1 MRHPVSSHL
10 RIERSNPNDRQATSL
25 RMTSQLES
33 PSLHL
38 LLHVMI
44 AIVRAPSWFRIL
56 SSDVKRSIQVEVLRR
71 HLIQI
76 EKAKWSRVELLL
88 LCILWLDFIL
98 FHHTPRIYEVVECW
112 LHFFQI
118 LLRNPI
124 ASRNPV
130 IL

>member
-10 RIERSNPNDRQATSL
+10 SIESSNPNDRQTTSF

-44 AIVRAPSWFRIL
+44 AIVGAPCWLRIL
-56 SSDVKRSIQVEVLRR
+56 SSEVKRSIQVEVLRR
-71 HLIQI
+71 HLMQI
-76 EKAKWSRVELLL
+76 EKGNWSRVGLLL

-124 ASRNPV
+124 ASRNAV